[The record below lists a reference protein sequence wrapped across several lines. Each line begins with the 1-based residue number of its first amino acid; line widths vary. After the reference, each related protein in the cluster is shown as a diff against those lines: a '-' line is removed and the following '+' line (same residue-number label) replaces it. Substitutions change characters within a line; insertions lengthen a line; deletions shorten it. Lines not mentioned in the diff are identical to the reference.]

1 MCYNKLQLE
10 SKEEVQMTY
19 GRPLKNKTRRVPVTV
34 HIPVGMLELIDNYVA
49 EYAEISE
56 TSYSRSD
63 FYNDAAVSL
72 LQSKGIQVDDVP
84 ERTKNV
90 PKKSEVK
97 TTEDNT
103 GNIDTKSTE

>member
-1 MCYNKLQLE
+1 MA
-10 SKEEVQMTY
+10 Y
-19 GRPLKNKTRRVPVTV
+19 GRPMKNKTRRVPITV
-34 HIPVGMLELIDNYVA
+34 HIPVGMLELIDRYT
-49 EYAEISE
+49 E
-56 TSYSRSD
+56 TCGTAYSRSD
-63 FYNDAAVSL
+63 FYNDAAVAL

-103 GNIDTKSTE
+103 DNRDTKSTKETAEITAG